1 MSMALSNKLQEL
13 RRSSGLSL
21 QQLAEAV
28 GASKGHIWDLER
40 GKATN
45 PSIDLLRSLAARFD
59 VTVASLIGEDGAVAV
74 APAPGS
80 SAQIDTWV
88 RQIRKE
94 QAAGLD
100 LQTAAK
106 EARLSVENIT
116 GAPLDPQQLA
126 NWEAARKQIAAAL
139 DQPLE
144 YLGNYSIRKPRRPDW
159 YGGPKQTD
167 VNWPPLQA
175 FLLERRKW
183 SPEAVGSIDRTST
196 EVVSLF
202 ENPAQS
208 EFRGRGLVVGYVQS
222 GKTANM
228 TAVMAKAVDAGYKFI
243 IVLAGLT
250 NSLRKQTQARL
261 EGDLRERN
269 RYGWHLHTTD
279 EDAGDFRTPANRWF
293 NIMDQAQLAV
303 VKKNVAPLKRLIK
316 TIEKTPPAHRAR
328 MPVLIIDDECDQA
341 SVNAAG
347 TQYDMTVINGLIRQ
361 LLFILPRVQYVGYT
375 ATPFANVL
383 INPEKPQ
390 GGLDDLYPEDFITA
404 LPMAAGY
411 FGPES
416 LFGRDP
422 IDADNETYQESGLD
436 MIRTIPD
443 AETALLRPPSAKS
456 RFDFQPKISPS
467 LETSLRYFVL
477 ATAAR
482 RARGQKDEHSSML
495 VHSTVYTVTHDRMAE
510 AIANWKDTFKDQWRT
525 EKKLKKELHD
535 LWQEE
540 ATKVDASRFGR
551 IKESFSEVEKHI
563 DDVLKDIEI
572 VIENSFS
579 ESRLDFRSG
588 PKKYIVVGG
597 SVLARGL
604 TIEGLMVS
612 HFIRSSSQYDTLL
625 QMGRWFGYRFGY
637 EDLPRIWI
645 TKDLTT
651 AFRDL
656 AGVEAEIRA
665 DIAEYRLRDV
675 TPADFAVRI
684 KQIPGMAIT
693 AAAKMISA
701 EECDVSFSGEH
712 LQTIRF
718 QHKNGEILKKN
729 WEAGETLVNEALQGR
744 SAETRPAG
752 RLIKG
757 VPLKAVLK
765 FLRSYSASA
774 KDSFSDRLTEYIEA
788 ESRRADGPFREWNI
802 GIVEPK
808 DRKLSAKNLGGL
820 GKVHLVNRARLK
832 IERSDGAA
840 DIKALMSRRDVLID
854 VDTSSGDLDWK
865 KIKAKRQEICGDK
878 IPLLL
883 LYAIDADSQ
892 AKAGSEYRAPLDAVA
907 DVLSVGMV
915 LPDRGERKSYVRVAL
930 PQVKIEDGE
939 GEDPLADG
947 PADEGEE

>member
-1 MSMALSNKLQEL
+1 
-13 RRSSGLSL
+13 
-21 QQLAEAV
+21 
-28 GASKGHIWDLER
+28 
-40 GKATN
+40 
-45 PSIDLLRSLAARFD
+45 
-59 VTVASLIGEDGAVAV
+59 VT
-74 APAPGS
+74 APGS
-80 SAQIDTWV
+80 SSQIDAWI

-100 LQTAAK
+100 LKTAAE
-106 EARLSVENIT
+106 EARATMENIQ
-116 GAPLDPQQLA
+116 GEALDPQQRA
-126 NWEAARKQIAAAL
+126 NWEAAHKQISDAL
-139 DQPLE
+139 HQPLE
-144 YLGNYSIRKPRRPDW
+144 YLGNFSIRKPRRPDW
-159 YGGPKQTD
+159 YGGPSPTD
-167 VNWPPLQA
+167 TNWPPLQA
-175 FLLERRKW
+175 FFLERKKW
-183 SPEAVGSIDRTST
+183 SAETVASINKTST

-269 RYGWHLHTTD
+269 KYGWHLHTTD

-328 MPVLIIDDECDQA
+328 MPVLIVDDECDQA

-347 TQYDMTVINGLIRQ
+347 TQYDMTAINALIRQ

-404 LPMAAGY
+404 LPLAAGY

-422 IDADNETYQESGLD
+422 IDADNETYAESGLD
-436 MIRTIPD
+436 MIRNIPD
-443 AETALLRPPSAKS
+443 KEIASLRPPSSKG
-456 RFDFQPKISPS
+456 RFDFQPKISPT
-467 LETSLRYFVL
+467 LEASLRYFVL
-477 ATAAR
+477 AMAAR
-482 RARGQKDEHSSML
+482 YARGQKDEHSSML

-510 AIANWKDTFKDQWRT
+510 AIANWKDRFEDQWRAD
-525 EKKLKKELHD
+525 KKLKEELKD

-540 ATKVDASRFGR
+540 TTRVDASWFGR
-551 IKESFSEVEKHI
+551 TKETFGEIEKHL
-563 DDVLKDIEI
+563 DDVLKDISI

-625 QMGRWFGYRFGY
+625 QMGRWFGYRGGY
-637 EDLPRIWI
+637 EDLPRIWM
-645 TKDLTT
+645 TADLAT

-684 KQIPGMAIT
+684 RQIPGMSIT
-693 AAAKMISA
+693 AAAKMIAS
-701 EECDVSFSGEH
+701 EDCDVSFSGEH

-718 QHKNGEILKKN
+718 QYRDEAILNQN
-729 WEAGETLVNEALQGR
+729 WKAGETLVDEALKGN
-744 SAETRPAG
+744 AAILKPAG

-757 VPLKAVLK
+757 ASLNAVLA
-765 FLRSYSASA
+765 FLRSYSASP
-774 KDSFSDRLTEYIEA
+774 KDRFSDKLLEYIEA
-788 ESRRADGPFREWNI
+788 ESKRADTPFREWNI
-802 GIVEPK
+802 GVIEPK
-808 DRKLSAKNLGGL
+808 DRRFSNKKLGGL
-820 GKVHLVNRARLK
+820 GQVRLVNRSRLTMH
-832 IERSDGAA
+832 RSDGAA
-840 DIKALMSRRDVLID
+840 DIKALMSRRDILID
-854 VDTSSGDLDWK
+854 VDAVPGDLDWK

-878 IPLLL
+878 VPLLL
-883 LYAIDADSQ
+883 LYAIDANSQ
-892 AKAGSEYRAPLDAVA
+892 PMAESKNNYRTALDAVA
-907 DVLSVGMV
+907 DILGVGMV

-930 PQVKIEDGE
+930 PQAKIEDGE
-939 GEDPLADG
+939 GEDPLADEPTDDG
-947 PADEGEE
+947 QE